1 MWKIFHSIGKSE
13 ETYDSSWRKKTLQMW
28 SLWKDIYSIRTSEG
42 THQETSWRKTLISL
56 HKNILTCI
64 SLFSASLNTLT
75 IYFRSCSSLGANPA
89 KIGCGIEL
97 VLSPSLI
104 CFFLFLLESPMPKS
118 ILGQSTS
125 SKVLLEFFFKK
136 TLDALSRHALPAA
149 TCVSRFERQSRK
161 KIKNKVWHKVQIFH
175 TKKYLEFF
183 LKKTLGGALLH
194 QSSSYINLVFKI
206 RKTINKLT
214 T

>member
-1 MWKIFHSIGKSE
+1 MWFLWKILLFIRISEDSYQGTAWRTKKLQMWFLWKIFYSIRISE
-13 ETYDSSWRKKTLQMW
+13 ETYQNNSWTTKKSQMW
-28 SLWKDIYSIRTSEG
+28 ILWKLLHSIRTSEG
-42 THQETSWRKTLISL
+42 THQETSWRTTIISL

-104 CFFLFLLESPMPKS
+104 CFFLFRLESPMPKS

-149 TCVSRFERQSRK
+149 TWVSRFERQSRK
-161 KIKNKVWHKVQIFH
+161 KI
-175 TKKYLEFF
+175 
-183 LKKTLGGALLH
+183 
-194 QSSSYINLVFKI
+194 IN
-206 RKTINKLT
+206 
-214 T
+214 

>member
-1 MWKIFHSIGKSE
+1 MKDKKITNVILV
-13 ETYDSSWRKKTLQMW
+13 RNP
-28 SLWKDIYSIRTSEG
+28 
-42 THQETSWRKTLISL
+42 SL
-56 HKNILTCI
+56 HQAIWRDTSRHFMKISNNYIISNILTCI

-161 KIKNKVWHKVQIFH
+161 KNKK
-175 TKKYLEFF
+175 
-183 LKKTLGGALLH
+183 
-194 QSSSYINLVFKI
+194 
-206 RKTINKLT
+206 
-214 T
+214 